1 MQSMVEGHRR
11 VVLTSMG
18 QDHRPVPL
26 HHFLVPLPVPG
37 RNEERTMR
45 DYLQFY
51 IDGQWVDPI
60 TPKLAEVIN
69 PATEAVSGH
78 ISLASPADVDKAV
91 AAARRAFTTW
101 SVTSVKERAD
111 LLEAILAE
119 YIKRER
125 ELGEAVTE
133 EMGAPLSL
141 GCGFHT
147 LLGKGHISTALEVLR
162 NFRFE
167 EEHGVTMIRK
177 EPIGVCGLITPW
189 NWPMNQTC
197 VKIAPALAT
206 GCTMILKPPQL
217 APYSAQI
224 LAEII
229 HAAGTPAG
237 VFNMIQ
243 GQGSVIGSA
252 LSRHEDVDMIS
263 FTGSEPV
270 GVQITKDAADTVK
283 RVGLELGGKSAWVVL
298 DDASMAANVTG
309 ATGGMMGNSGQ
320 TCSAGSRLLVP
331 AARMD
336 EAVAAATEAAN
347 GVTVGDPT
355 GNFAMGPVVSKAQYN
370 VIQDYIQQGLDEGAT
385 LIAGGLGRPEGI
397 DKGWYVRPTVF
408 VGTNDMVIAREE
420 IFGPVLVM
428 IGYDE
433 LDDAVAI
440 ANDSQFGLGGYVSG
454 EDLETARDVSRK
466 LRTGAIWV
474 NGGFDFGAPFGG
486 YKRSGNGREWGEHGF
501 AEYLEIKAV
510 VGWNPA

>member
-1 MQSMVEGHRR
+1 M
-11 VVLTSMG
+11 
-18 QDHRPVPL
+18 
-26 HHFLVPLPVPG
+26 
-37 RNEERTMR
+37 RN
-45 DYLQFY
+45 YLKFY

-60 TPKLAEVIN
+60 TPKTAEVIN
-69 PATEAVSGH
+69 PATEAVSGT
-78 ISLASPADVDKAV
+78 ISLGSAADVDLAV
-91 AAARRAFTTW
+91 AAARRAFATW
-101 SVTSVKERAD
+101 GETSVKERID
-111 LLEAILAE
+111 LLEAIIAE
-119 YIKRER
+119 YLRRER

-141 GCGFHT
+141 GTGFHT
-147 LLGKGHISTALEVLR
+147 LLGKGHFQQALDVLKT
-162 NFRFE
+162 FKFE
-167 EEHGVTMIRK
+167 EQHGPTLIRK

-224 LAEII
+224 LAEIL
-229 HAAGTPAG
+229 HDAGTPAG

-243 GQGSVIGSA
+243 GQGSVIGTA
-252 LSRHEDVDMIS
+252 LSTHQDVDMIS

-270 GVQITKDAADTVK
+270 GVTIQKDAAETVK
-283 RVGLELGGKSAWVVL
+283 RVGLELGGKSAWIVL
-298 DDASMAANVTG
+298 DDDSLAANVAG
-309 ATGGMMGNSGQ
+309 ATAGMMGNSGQ

-331 AARMD
+331 EGRMED
-336 EAVAAATEAAN
+336 AVKAATEAAN
-347 GVTVGDPT
+347 GVTVGDPQ

-370 VIQDYIQQGLDEGAT
+370 IIQDYIQKGLDEGAV

-397 DKGWYVRPTVF
+397 DKGWYVKPTVF

-420 IFGPVLVM
+420 IFGPVLVV
-428 IGYDE
+428 IPYDDV
-433 LDDAVAI
+433 DDAVRI

-454 EDLETARDVSRK
+454 EDAEAARGVARR

-474 NGGFDFGAPFGG
+474 NGGFDFNAPFGG

-501 AEYLEIKAV
+501 AEYLEIKSII
-510 VGWNPA
+510 G